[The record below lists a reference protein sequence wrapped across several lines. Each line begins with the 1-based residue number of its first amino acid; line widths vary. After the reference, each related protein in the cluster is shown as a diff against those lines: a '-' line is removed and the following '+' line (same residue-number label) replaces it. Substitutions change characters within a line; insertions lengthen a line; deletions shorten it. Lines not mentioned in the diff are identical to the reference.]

1 MSTHPL
7 GGRRLVASALAA
19 AADWLV
25 EPAEPDGSDGYSA
38 PLEARPVVA
47 VVGLSARCGA
57 TTVARALGAHL
68 ASRAP
73 GGACAVTSA
82 LPYGAV
88 PLALPAA
95 ARLAR
100 DLSPLAAGRA
110 RACGRLCLI
119 ESSDR
124 SAVAAAVRYLAPL
137 VIDLEARGEAAAAAG
152 IADHLVLV
160 GSPLTEPAL
169 AAVLGQSLRRVGPE
183 PVTVLNRAGDDREG
197 WAGRATIEL
206 PESRMGARVAL
217 AGREPRGE
225 LGKAIAELA
234 GHCGC
239 RW

>member
-7 GGRRLVASALAA
+7 DGRRLVASALAA

-25 EPAEPDGSDGYSA
+25 EPAEPEGSDGRTP

-68 ASRAP
+68 ASRDP
-73 GGACAVTSA
+73 SGACAVTSA
-82 LPYGAV
+82 SPSGAA
-88 PLALPAA
+88 PLGLPAA

-100 DLSPLAAGRA
+100 ELLPLAAGRA

-124 SAVAAAVRYLAPL
+124 GAVAAAVRYLAPL
-137 VIDLEARGEAAAAAG
+137 VIDLDARAAAAAATE
-152 IADHLVLV
+152 IADHVVLV

-183 PVTVLNRAGDDREG
+183 PVTVLNRAPDDREG

-206 PESRMGARVAL
+206 PESRMGARMAL
-217 AGREPRGE
+217 AGREPRGA
-225 LGKAIAELA
+225 LGKAIVELA

-239 RW
+239 WK